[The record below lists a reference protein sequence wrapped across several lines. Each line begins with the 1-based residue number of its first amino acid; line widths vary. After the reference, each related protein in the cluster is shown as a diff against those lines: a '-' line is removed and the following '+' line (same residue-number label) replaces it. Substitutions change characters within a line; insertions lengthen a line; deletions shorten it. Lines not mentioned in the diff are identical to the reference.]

1 MADDMDLMTTET
13 AKYQKKELELKS
25 LLEITQAI
33 NENKPSAVLLDIF
46 KFTCLVHLNIR
57 SLLLYMIQGE
67 VYQKMISHGLK
78 HPVPSDIKANNVHYD
93 KASGKLQIE
102 VKAGYSFEELE
113 SYLPVYHK
121 DKMLA
126 VLFLK
131 KKSEEEGI
139 DLNFT
144 QALANILVVALE
156 NKKLAKRQL
165 EQERLK
171 KEVEI
176 ASNVQRLLFPSS
188 LPNTPKLATKVTY
201 IPHSTVGGDYYD
213 LIQKSEDEV
222 YFCIAD
228 VSGKGMPAA
237 LLMSNFQASLR
248 TLLRS
253 TSDLGMIVEQ
263 LNATAFENTH
273 GERFITFFLGY
284 YNFKNRELV
293 YVNAGHNPPVLCW
306 EGESRIELLGAGTT
320 ILGAFE
326 ELPFMEIGK
335 RKHLKGFSIH
345 LYTDGLIEN
354 FNSEGEEFGDER
366 FHQFVKNRLCMAPKQ
381 FHSLFFDELQ
391 SFSAGKERR
400 DDITLLS
407 IKFQ

>member
-1 MADDMDLMTTET
+1 MAVNENMSTQV

-33 NENKPSAVLLDIF
+33 NENKSSAVLLDIF

-57 SLLLYMIQGE
+57 SLLLYMVQGE
-67 VYQKMISHGLK
+67 RYEKMISHGLK
-78 HPVPSDIKANNVHYD
+78 NNVPDHIPAD
-93 KASGKLQIE
+93 KVAYNKSSGVLNIE
-102 VKAGYSFEELE
+102 VGSSYSFSELE

-126 VLFLK
+126 ILFLK
-131 KKSEEEGI
+131 KKSLEEDI

-156 NKKLAKRQL
+156 NKKFAKRQL

-176 ASNVQRLLFPSS
+176 ASNVQRMLFPAE
-188 LPNTPKLATKVTY
+188 LPNTPKLAAKVTY

-222 YFCIAD
+222 FFCIAD

-237 LLMSNFQASLR
+237 LLMSNFQAALR

-253 TSDLGMIVEQ
+253 TSDLRMVVEQ
-263 LNATAFENTH
+263 LNYTIFDNTK
-273 GERFITFFLGY
+273 GERFITFFLGHY
-284 YNFKNRELV
+284 HYKKRELI
-293 YVNAGHNPPVLCW
+293 YINAGHNPPVLCW
-306 EGESRIELLGAGTT
+306 EGENRTELLGAGTT

-326 ELPFMEIGK
+326 TLPFLEVGK
-335 RKHLKGFSIH
+335 REHLKGFTIH
-345 LYTDGLIEN
+345 LYTDGLIETQN
-354 FNSEGEEFGDER
+354 QQEEEFGDDR
-366 FHQFVKNRLCMAPKQ
+366 FHLFVKERLCMAPKQ
-381 FHSLFFDELQ
+381 FHKLISEQLQ
-391 SFSAGKERR
+391 EFSNGTEQR

-407 IKFQ
+407 MRFH

>member
-1 MADDMDLMTTET
+1 MMNTEL

-33 NENKPSAVLLDIF
+33 NENKPAGVLLDIF

-57 SLLLYMIQGE
+57 SLLLYMVQGE
-67 VYQKMISHGLK
+67 HYEKMISHGLK
-78 HPVPSDIKANNVHYD
+78 KSIPDQIAGSKVNYNKATG
-93 KASGKLQIE
+93 ALQIE
-102 VKAGYSFEELE
+102 VGTPYSFTELE
-113 SYLPVYHK
+113 SYLPVFHK

-126 VLFLK
+126 ILFLK
-131 KKSEEEGI
+131 KKSQEEDI
-139 DLNFT
+139 DLDFT

-156 NKKLAKRQL
+156 NKKFAKRQL

-171 KEVEI
+171 REVEI
-176 ASNVQRLLFPSS
+176 ASNVQRMLFPAE
-188 LPNTPKLATKVTY
+188 LPNTPRLAAKVTY

-222 YFCIAD
+222 FFCIAD

-237 LLMSNFQASLR
+237 LLMSNFQAALR

-253 TSDLGMIVEQ
+253 TSDLKMVVEQ
-263 LNATAFENTH
+263 LNYTTFDNTK
-273 GERFITFFLGY
+273 GERFITFFLGHY
-284 YNFKNRELV
+284 HYKKRELI

-306 EGESRIELLGAGTT
+306 EGENRTELLGAGTT

-326 ELPFMEIGK
+326 TLPFLELGK
-335 RKHLKGFSIH
+335 RSHLTGFTVH
-345 LYTDGLIEN
+345 LYTDGLIETQN
-354 FNSEGEEFGDER
+354 QEEEEYGDVR
-366 FHQFVKNRLCMAPKQ
+366 FHQFVKERLCMSPRR
-381 FHSLFFDELQ
+381 FHTVLLEDLQ
-391 SFSAGKERR
+391 GFSKGKAQH

-407 IKFQ
+407 LRFQ